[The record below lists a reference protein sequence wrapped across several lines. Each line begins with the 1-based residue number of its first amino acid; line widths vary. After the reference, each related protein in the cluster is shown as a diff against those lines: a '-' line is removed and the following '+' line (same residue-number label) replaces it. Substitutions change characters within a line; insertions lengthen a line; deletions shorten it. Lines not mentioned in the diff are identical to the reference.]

1 MHEGDAWVEP
11 MRKPDLTRIR
21 HDEGG
26 MALIEIVISAMLL
39 IIVAVGV
46 FTAFDAGTRAS
57 AQERHRARAHALA
70 EADIARMQAMRIE
83 QLSNLNQTQN
93 VTQDGFTYQV
103 RSQATFV
110 NEPASTATCAA
121 GTGSRD
127 YINIR
132 STVTWSTIGSRPPVS
147 ITSIVSPSNGSV
159 IPGAG
164 SLLVS
169 VKNAQDVGVSGVAL
183 NGTGPS
189 SFNGTTGP
197 TGCVLWR
204 NLPAGNYTMSIGG
217 TASGKVDPNG
227 DPPSPQTVSVTAQST
242 NTVALQYDSPGRI
255 QNINFRTRNYSESL
269 VASSADQVIIHHS
282 SMDVD
287 KVWPAAQL
295 ATRTNDID
303 TGFVFFPFPSPSAYT
318 IYAGTCSANNP
329 DPDGD
334 GDNPLAFGSAVVPA
348 GGSGSLLSPGY
359 IQLPSLQVQVMSGT
373 SSSNP
378 GSPVQGGDISVFDD
392 DCNSNPRILTTNTDS
407 NGRVPN
413 SSVGN
418 IGLPYGDN
426 YDVCANNSSKN
437 DRRVV
442 QSVDLET
449 VGSTGTDLVIYIGST
464 SGGECP

>member
-1 MHEGDAWVEP
+1 
-11 MRKPDLTRIR
+11 MRFPDLTRIR
-21 HDEGG
+21 RDQSGA
-26 MALIEIVISAMLL
+26 ALIEILISSVLL
-39 IIVAVGV
+39 VIVALGV
-46 FTAFDAGTRAS
+46 FTAFDVGTRAS

-70 EADIARMQAMRIE
+70 EADISRMQAMRIE
-83 QLSNLNQTQN
+83 QLSTLNQTQN
-93 VTQDGFTYQV
+93 ISQDGTTYQV

-132 STVTWSTIGSRPPVS
+132 STVTWPTIGSRPPVS

-169 VKNAQDVGVSGVAL
+169 VKNAQDAGLSGVAL

-217 TASGKVDPNG
+217 TATGKVDPNG
-227 DPPSPQTVSVTAQST
+227 DAPTPQTVSVVAQST
-242 NTVALQYDSPGRI
+242 NTVALQYDTPGRI

-269 VASSADQVIIHHS
+269 VNSSADQVIIHHS

-287 KVWPAAQL
+287 KLWPTTQL

-303 TGFVFFPFPSPSAYT
+303 TGSIFFPFPSPSAYT
-318 IYAGTCSANNP
+318 IYAGNCSANNP
-329 DPDGD
+329 DPFGM
-334 GDNPLAFGSAVVPA
+334 GWNPQAFGSSVVPA
-348 GGSGSLLSPGY
+348 GGSGNLVSPGY
-359 IQLPSLQVQVMSGT
+359 IQLPALQVQVMSGT
-373 SSSNP
+373 NSDNP

-392 DCNSNPRILTTNTDS
+392 DCNSNPRILTTSTDS

-426 YDVCANNSSKN
+426 YDICANNSSKN
-437 DRRVV
+437 DRRVI
-442 QSVDLET
+442 QSFDLT
-449 VGSTGTDLVIYIGST
+449 SVGSTGTDLTIYIGST